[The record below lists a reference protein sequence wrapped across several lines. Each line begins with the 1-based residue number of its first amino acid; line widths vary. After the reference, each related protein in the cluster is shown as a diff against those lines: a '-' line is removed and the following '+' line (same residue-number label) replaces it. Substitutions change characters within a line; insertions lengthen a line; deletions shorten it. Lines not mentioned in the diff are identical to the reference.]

1 MTEMQDSEARRVVTL
16 IQGKE
21 TGGKLAVVE
30 VHERRG
36 NELPRHLHAN
46 EDELLY
52 VLEEVLQ
59 VCVGKKE
66 RRVATG
72 TCLFLPRGIEHG
84 YALETAEARL
94 LVVLVPAGLERFF
107 REVVMWSKPVDLQWL
122 ITVAARYGIAMI
134 AQE

>member
-1 MTEMQDSEARRVVTL
+1 MTEMQDSEARRVATL

-52 VLEEVLQ
+52 VLEGVLQ

-107 REVVMWSKPVDLQWL
+107 REVGMWSKPVDLQWL

>member
-1 MTEMQDSEARRVVTL
+1 MTEMQDSEARQVATL
-16 IQGKE
+16 VQGKE
-21 TGGKLAVVE
+21 TGGRLAVVE

-52 VLEEVLQ
+52 ILEGVLK

-72 TCLFLPRGIEHG
+72 TCMFLPRGIEHG

-94 LVVLVPAGLERFF
+94 LVVLVPAGLEEFF
-107 REVVMWSKPVDLQWL
+107 GEVGQWSTAGDLQWL
-122 ITVAARYGIAMI
+122 ITVAARYGIAVM